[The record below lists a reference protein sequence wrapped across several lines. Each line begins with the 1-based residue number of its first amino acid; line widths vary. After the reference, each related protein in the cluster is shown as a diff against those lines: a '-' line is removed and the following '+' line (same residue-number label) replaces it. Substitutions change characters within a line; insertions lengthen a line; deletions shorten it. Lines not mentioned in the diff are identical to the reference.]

1 MQVCSRSWYK
11 LSKRGASGSKT
22 RHEASEAETRPA
34 RALGSSCLLAQKSS
48 MWGYCLYIRLL
59 AQESSRTRVLVLRI
73 YKQYPHIED
82 SCARRRTRVLV
93 REDVRSPHILLVYS
107 FACSNIFPHKSDF
120 LTLDFWL
127 LCANIRRLLCDHT
140 RLPPKCIFSHKGL
153 SIYTEIIGLF
163 CKRALQKRRYSAK
176 ETCNFKEDAYAKIYV
191 FHRSVHSRTRVFQF
205 RKSALYCQ
213 IWQHRRKPKIK
224 LLSQKNHMFSDLA
237 AQTWAKKT
245 HIFAKESSNSTNE
258 PCTVRPGS
266 ADANLKESHSL
277 KRAIYFQT

>member
-34 RALGSSCLLAQKSS
+34 RALGSSCLLAPHVFS
-48 MWGYCLYIRLL
+48 
-59 AQESSRTRVLVLRI
+59 
-73 YKQYPHIED
+73 KQYV
-82 SCARRRTRVLV
+82 RTLA
-93 REDVRSPHILLVYS
+93 REDMRHKSPHILLVYS
-107 FACSNIFPHKSDF
+107 FACSNIFSHKSDF

-266 ADANLKESHSL
+266 ADANLKESYSL